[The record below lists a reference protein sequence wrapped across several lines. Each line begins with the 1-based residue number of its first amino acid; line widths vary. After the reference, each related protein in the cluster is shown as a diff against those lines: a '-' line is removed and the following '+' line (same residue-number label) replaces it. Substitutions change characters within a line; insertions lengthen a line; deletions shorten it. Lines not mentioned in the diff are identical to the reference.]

1 MPKRNMKS
9 NRTDT
14 VTIRT
19 KINFEVTD
27 AVNPI
32 ELLLTL
38 DASTATTG
46 LSARSQVLAAYM
58 DMYRYFK
65 IDKLVCHVVSS
76 FSTTTEASCYINYLS
91 PGTAAPTDAASFETP
106 HQIVTSSYSPRPL
119 KIPVSVFRNVGAW
132 CVTQGDATDEVF
144 LSFGEL
150 YISVPTGNALPTGY
164 FIQVDL
170 TVTFRQLLDPA
181 SISLN
186 FGKHA
191 ESIPPQ
197 PSRRPRTFPP
207 NLEVFK
213 S

>member
-1 MPKRNMKS
+1 MKS
-9 NRTDT
+9 NRADT

-19 KINFEVTD
+19 KINFDVVD
-27 AVNPI
+27 AVNAI

-76 FSTTTEASCYINYLS
+76 FSAATEASCYINYLS
-91 PGTAAPTDAASFETP
+91 PGTASPTNAGSFETP
-106 HQIVTSSYSPRPL
+106 HQVLTSSYAPRPL

-150 YISVPTGNALPTGY
+150 YISVPSGNAMPVGQ
-164 FIQVDL
+164 FVQVDL

-191 ESIPPQ
+191 ESTPPL
-197 PSRRPRTFPP
+197 PPRRPIRTFPP